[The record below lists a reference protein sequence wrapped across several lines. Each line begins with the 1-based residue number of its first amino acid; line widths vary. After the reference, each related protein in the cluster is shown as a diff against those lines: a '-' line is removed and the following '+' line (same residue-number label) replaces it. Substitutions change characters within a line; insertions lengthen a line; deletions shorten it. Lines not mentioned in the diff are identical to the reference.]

1 VTSAWRSCPILRKLD
16 RVVSVAETDE
26 TRPQTGGE
34 LKAFQDQERCG
45 KFLYWRDRSTG
56 EFQMLGLTENMT
68 RVTVGRS
75 ADRDVLLR
83 DDEVSRLHAVL
94 EPVGDEW
101 VLVDDGLSRNGSY
114 VNRTRVSGR
123 QLLHDADRMCFG
135 RSYVSYR
142 DPTSE
147 PPSKTTARAE
157 KSQVGV
163 RVQGTKRK
171 VLIALCRPVIV
182 GGSTT
187 PATNPQIA
195 AELYLAVQGVK
206 THMRELFEWFGLSEL
221 PQNEKRAMLVQIVRE
236 NGLIEPWEF

>member
-1 VTSAWRSCPILRKLD
+1 MPG
-16 RVVSVAETDE
+16 TDE
-26 TRPQTGGE
+26 TKPQTGGE
-34 LKAFQDQERCG
+34 LKAFQDAERCG
-45 KFLYWRDRSTG
+45 KFLYWRDQSTG
-56 EFQMLGLTENMT
+56 EFQILGLTEDMT

-75 ADRDVLLR
+75 VGRNVLLR

-94 EPVGDEW
+94 EPVGEDW

-114 VNRTRVSGR
+114 VNGTRVNGR

-157 KSQVGV
+157 ESRAGL
-163 RVQGTKRK
+163 RIQGSKRK
-171 VLIALCRPVIV
+171 VVIALCRPVIV
-182 GGSTT
+182 GGSPT

-195 AELYLAVQGVK
+195 AEVHLTVDGVK
-206 THMRELFEWFGLSEL
+206 AHMRELFEWFQLSEL
-221 PQNEKRAMLVQIVRE
+221 SQNEKRARLVQIVRQD
-236 NGLIEPWEF
+236 GLIEPWEF